1 MFGLFGGKDWNII
14 AVLFERA
21 DLYTVTGQRAKGGGA
36 VKSRDGASAHART
49 IYWAVFDQKGVLKE
63 SGEGPGGRSV
73 PAENIKRLEKELRTN
88 RSVQEILK
96 ALETGQAE
104 KFAKP
109 LVWGGYPRKPV
120 LPKEEEFE

>member
-1 MFGLFGGKDWNII
+1 MFGLFGGKDWNIVAI
-14 AVLFERA
+14 LFERS
-21 DLYTVTGQRAKGGGA
+21 DLYTVTGQRAKGGA
-36 VKSRDGASAHART
+36 ADKSRDGAKAHPRT

-73 PAENIKRLEKELRTN
+73 PADNIKRLEKELRTN
-88 RSVQEILK
+88 RSVQDILK

-109 LVWGGYPRKPV
+109 LVWGGYPRKPAV
-120 LPKEEEFE
+120 PKDEEFE